1 MDIKEGHFYF
11 IEDNFFELVSGKELM
26 HNKEKGTKRPCFY
39 CFKANENDE
48 LFWFVPISSKI
59 KKYKDIYDKKVL
71 MQKKLNKKVSVDT
84 IIFGEIAGVEG
95 CFLIQNIFPIKK
107 EYIVDIYTKNNV
119 EVRVSN
125 KLEKEVIKKAKKVLL
140 LYNNGMKNI
149 IFSDINKI
157 ITRL

>member
-1 MDIKEGHFYF
+1 M
-11 IEDNFFELVSGKELM
+11 
-26 HNKEKGTKRPCFY
+26 
-39 CFKANENDE
+39 
-48 LFWFVPISSKI
+48 
-59 KKYKDIYDKKVL
+59 
-71 MQKKLNKKVSVDT
+71 
-84 IIFGEIAGVEG
+84 
-95 CFLIQNIFPIKK
+95 IQNIFPIKK
-107 EYIVDIYTKNNV
+107 EYIADIYTKNNV